1 MKVAAVCGA
10 AGSLPV
16 AVVQAQSRSAQENDS
31 VKKNGTNQKPMDQ
44 NPMNQTGSIGQIPLA
59 SSAGTR
65 KGDMLYRK
73 LGQTGETVSAIGM
86 GGFHL
91 GQHGLS
97 DDDSIRLI
105 RSGIDRG
112 ITFMDNSWDY
122 NEGQSEMRM
131 GKALKDG
138 YRQKVFLMTKIDGR
152 TKEVAARQI
161 ETCLERL
168 QTDHIDLVQHHEII
182 RFDDPNRIFA
192 KGGANEALLEA
203 KKAGKIRFIGFTGHK
218 DPHIHLYM
226 LKVAEENGFHFDTAQ
241 MPLNVM
247 DAHFRSFSQMVVPEL
262 VKQEV
267 GVLGMKSMGD
277 GVILK
282 SKTVSA
288 IECLHYALSL
298 PTSVVITGIDKPEV
312 LDQAFEATKT
322 FEPMNRDEMAQLLAK
337 TREVAM
343 AGKYELFKT
352 SSHFDST
359 AKHPDWLGGD
369 TPEVQQLAPP
379 SA

>member
-1 MKVAAVCGA
+1 VKRREFFKAAAVFGA
-10 AGSLPV
+10 ASTLP
-16 AVVQAQSRSAQENDS
+16 AALAQEKTIAAQENG
-31 VKKNGTNQKPMDQ
+31 N
-44 NPMNQTGSIGQIPLA
+44 MNQIPLT

-65 KGDMLYRK
+65 NGDMLYRT
-73 LGQTGETVSAIGM
+73 LGRTGEKVSAIGM
-86 GGFHL
+86 GGFHIA
-91 GQHGLS
+91 QPGLTEQE
-97 DDDSIRLI
+97 SIRLV
-105 RSGIDRG
+105 RSAIDRG

-122 NEGQSEMRM
+122 NEGQSEVRM

-138 YRQKVFLMTKIDGR
+138 YRLKVFLMTKIDGR
-152 TKEVAARQI
+152 TKEVAEQQI

-182 RFDDPNRIFA
+182 RFDDPDRIFA
-192 KGGANEALLEA
+192 DGGAMEAVVNA
-203 KKAGKIRFIGFTGHK
+203 RKAGKIRYIGFTGHK

-226 LKVAEENGFHFDTAQ
+226 LQVAADHGFLFDTVQ

-247 DAHFRSFSQMVVPEL
+247 DAHFRSFAQMVLPAL
-262 VKQEV
+262 VKQDI

-282 SKTVSA
+282 SKTVSP

-298 PTSVVITGIDKPEV
+298 PTSVVITGIDKPNV
-312 LDQAFEATKT
+312 LDQALEAAKT
-322 FEPMNRDEMAQLLAK
+322 FQPMNREQIAQLLAK
-337 TREVAM
+337 TKEVAL

-369 TPEVQQLAPP
+369 TPGVQKLAPP
-379 SA
+379 AA

>member
-1 MKVAAVCGA
+1 M
-10 AGSLPV
+10 
-16 AVVQAQSRSAQENDS
+16 ND
-31 VKKNGTNQKPMDQ
+31 
-44 NPMNQTGSIGQIPLA
+44 IPLM
-59 SSAGTR
+59 SNPGTR
-65 KGDMLYRK
+65 KGDMLYRT
-73 LGQTGETVSAIGM
+73 LGRTGEQVSAIGM
-86 GGFHL
+86 GGFHIA
-91 GQHGLS
+91 QHGLTEAE
-97 DDDSIRLI
+97 SIRLV

-122 NEGQSEMRM
+122 NEGQSEIRM

-152 TKEVAARQI
+152 TRDLARQQI
-161 ETCLERL
+161 ETSLERL
-168 QTDHIDLVQHHEII
+168 QTDHLDLVQHHEII
-182 RFDDPNRIFA
+182 RYDDPDRIFA
-192 KGGANEALLEA
+192 KGGAMEAVLEA
-203 KKAGKIRFIGFTGHK
+203 KKAGKVRHIGFTGHK

-226 LKVAEENGFHFDTAQ
+226 LKVAADHGFHYDSVQ

-247 DAHFRSFSQMVVPEL
+247 DAHYRSFARMVLPEL
-262 VKQEV
+262 VKAEI

-282 SKTVSA
+282 SKVVSP

-298 PTSVVITGIDKPEV
+298 PTSVVITGIDKPEI
-312 LDQAFEATKT
+312 LDQAFEAVRT
-322 FEPMNRDEMAQLLAK
+322 FKPMDREHVAQILAK
-337 TREVAM
+337 TKEVAT

-369 TPEVQQLAPP
+369 TPDVQALAP

>member
-1 MKVAAVCGA
+1 MKRRELLKAAVICGTA
-10 AGSLPV
+10 SVLPSSL
-16 AVVQAQSRSAQENDS
+16 AQENPIS
-31 VKKNGTNQKPMDQ
+31 THEGIPM
-44 NPMNQTGSIGQIPLA
+44 TQIPLT

-65 KGDMLYRK
+65 KGDMLYRT
-73 LGQTGETVSAIGM
+73 LGRTGEQVSAIGM
-86 GGFHL
+86 GGFHIAQP
-91 GQHGLS
+91 GHTE
-97 DDDSIRLI
+97 DESIRLV
-105 RSGIDRG
+105 RVAIDRG

-122 NEGQSEMRM
+122 NEGRSEVRM

-138 YRQKVFLMTKIDGR
+138 YRDEVFLMTKIDGR

-182 RFDDPNRIFA
+182 RFDDPDRIF
-192 KGGANEALLEA
+192 GESGAHEAVLDA
-203 KKAGKIRFIGFTGHK
+203 KKAGKIRYIGFTGHK
-218 DPHIHLYM
+218 DPHVHLYM
-226 LKVAEENGFHFDTAQ
+226 LKVAAEHGFRFDTVQ

-247 DAHFRSFSQMVVPEL
+247 DAHFRSFAQMVLPEL
-262 VKQEV
+262 VKQEI

-282 SKTVSA
+282 SKAVSA
-288 IECLHYALSL
+288 LECLHYALSL
-298 PTSVVITGIDKPEV
+298 PTSVVITGIDKEEV
-312 LDQAFEATKT
+312 LDQAFEAAKT
-322 FEPMNRDEMAQLLAK
+322 FAPMNHQQIARLLAK
-337 TREVAM
+337 TKEVAM

-369 TPEVQQLAPP
+369 TPEVQKLAPP

>member
-1 MKVAAVCGA
+1 
-10 AGSLPV
+10 
-16 AVVQAQSRSAQENDS
+16 
-31 VKKNGTNQKPMDQ
+31 
-44 NPMNQTGSIGQIPLA
+44 MNQIPLA
-59 SSAGTR
+59 SSPGTR
-65 KGDMLYRK
+65 KGDMLYRT
-73 LGQTGETVSAIGM
+73 LGHTGQQVSAIGM
-86 GGFHL
+86 GGFHIA
-91 GQHGLS
+91 QHGLTE
-97 DDDSIRLI
+97 DESIRLV
-105 RSGIDRG
+105 RAAVDRG

-122 NEGQSEMRM
+122 NEGQSEIRM

-152 TKEVAARQI
+152 TKEIAARQI
-161 ETCLERL
+161 ETSLERL

-182 RFDDPNRIFA
+182 RFDDPDRIFA
-192 KGGANEALLEA
+192 EGGAMEAVLQA
-203 KKAGKIRFIGFTGHK
+203 KKAGKIRYIGFTGHK

-226 LKVAEENGFHFDTAQ
+226 LKVAAEHGFHFDTVQ

-247 DAHFRSFSQMVVPEL
+247 DAHFRSFAQMVLPEL
-262 VKQEV
+262 VVREI

-288 IECLHYALSL
+288 VECLHFALSL
-298 PTSVVITGIDKPEV
+298 PTSVVITGIDKQEV
-312 LDQAFEATKT
+312 LDQAFEAVKS
-322 FEPMNRDEMAQLLAK
+322 FNPMNREQVAQVLAK
-337 TREVAM
+337 TKEAAM

-369 TPEVQQLAPP
+369 TPGVQALAP
-379 SA
+379 SS

>member
-1 MKVAAVCGA
+1 MKRRSFIKTAAICGVASALPA
-10 AGSLPV
+10 AAFPNPTAS
-16 AVVQAQSRSAQENDS
+16 EE
-31 VKKNGTNQKPMDQ
+31 NGT
-44 NPMNQTGSIGQIPLA
+44 MNQIPLI
-59 SSAGTR
+59 SSPGTR
-65 KGDMLYRK
+65 KGDMLYRP
-73 LGQTGETVSAIGM
+73 LGRTGETVSAIGM
-86 GGFHL
+86 GGYHIA
-91 GQHGLS
+91 QHGLS
-97 DDDSIRLI
+97 EDGSIRLI
-105 RSGIDRG
+105 RSAIDRG

-122 NEGQSEMRM
+122 NEGRSELQM

-152 TKEVAARQI
+152 TKEAAERQI

-168 QTDHIDLVQHHEII
+168 QTEHIDLVQHHEII
-182 RFDDPNRIFA
+182 RFDDPDRIFA
-192 KGGANEALLEA
+192 EGGANEAMLQA

-226 LKVAEENGFHFDTAQ
+226 LKVAAQHDFRFDTVQ

-247 DAHFRSFSQMVVPEL
+247 DAHFRSFAQMVLPEL
-262 VKQEV
+262 VKEKI

-282 SKTVSA
+282 SKTVTPR
-288 IECLHYALSL
+288 ECLHYALSL
-298 PTSVVITGIDKPEV
+298 PTSVVITGIDRPEI
-312 LDQAFEATKT
+312 LDQAFEAAKT
-322 FEPMNRDEMAQLLAK
+322 FHPMNREQVTQLLAK
-337 TREVAM
+337 TKDLAL

-369 TPEVQQLAPP
+369 APEVQELAPP